1 MPLNQ
6 NCRTYAF
13 HYAPYYADS
22 YRQRA
27 VILSNWVAQTNPTA
41 VIVDVSA
48 EITQYLRFLGVPVIA
63 MRQHG
68 DRSDYPHLAG
78 YDAAYKLFAPYPQIL
93 ECGSMPSWIQSKTIY
108 SSGFS
113 RYSGRILDKST
124 ARKQLNIPAD
134 RQVVLVLNGKG
145 GGKYSLA
152 QIAKAATAT
161 PDWLWIVVG
170 KVSQD
175 CQSLPDNICV
185 KGWCDDTYVYLKA
198 ADIAI
203 ASGGHNTVMEIGTAK
218 VPFVC
223 IPESR
228 PFDEQKIKA
237 RRLQELGLCMVLESF
252 PSGSTV
258 NEVFLQLK
266 QLDLSKWD
274 KIMAADGAVEAAK
287 AIESEVKLLDKYLTS
302 VHYNPVFHNS

>member
-1 MPLNQ
+1 M
-6 NCRTYAF
+6 
-13 HYAPYYADS
+13 
-22 YRQRA
+22 
-27 VILSNWVAQTNPTA
+27 AQTNPTA

-93 ECGSMPSWIQSKTIY
+93 ECGGVPSWIQAKTIY
-108 SSGFS
+108 TSGFS
-113 RYSGRILDKST
+113 RYSGRVLDKYT
-124 ARKQLNIPAD
+124 AREQLNIPLD

-152 QIAKAATAT
+152 RIAKVAAATPA
-161 PDWLWIVVG
+161 WLWIVVG
-170 KVSQD
+170 RINRD
-175 CQSLPDNICV
+175 CDLLPTNILLE
-185 KGWCDDTYVYLKA
+185 GWSEDTYVYLKA
-198 ADIAI
+198 ADLAI

-218 VPFVC
+218 IPFIC

-237 RRLQELGLCMVLESF
+237 QRLQDLGLCIMLESF
-252 PSGSTV
+252 PHNNAINS
-258 NEVFLQLK
+258 VFSQLEE
-266 QLDLSKWD
+266 LNLNKWD
-274 KIMAADGAVEAAK
+274 KIMAADGAFEAAQ
-287 AIESEVKLLDKYLTS
+287 AIESEIKLLDKYLS
-302 VHYNPVFHNS
+302 DLEILEAAIDS